1 MGSLAQESCWS
12 SKMRCSQIKFRLN
25 MRNILIK
32 CNSPP
37 LPQEVASLL
46 VKGSPQPVRLD
57 WSAEVL
63 GCLGTSQ
70 ACTAKEPASLGMTPQ
85 LWAPAR
91 EAKSLLLCA
100 RSSILRKARDW
111 WRNREPLKVR
121 TQNGHMVEKQDSQG
135 RKKRSRPLNTKT
147 NQHGDHFLTWP
158 LLFDEPLAFP

>member
-37 LPQEVASLL
+37 APRSGITSSKGQPSACEAWLISWGLRLFGDKSSLHSEGAS
-46 VKGSPQPVRLD
+46 QPGND
-57 WSAEVL
+57 PSAV
-63 GCLGTSQ
+63 GT
-70 ACTAKEPASLGMTPQ
+70 
-85 LWAPAR
+85 AR
-91 EAKSLLLCA
+91 EAKSLLLCTK
-100 RSSILRKARDW
+100 SSILRKARDW
-111 WRNREPLKVR
+111 GRNREPLKVR
-121 TQNGHMVEKQDSQG
+121 TQNGHVVEKQDSQG